1 MRRLH
6 LFMLIP
12 DFSPPPVGL
21 RQLPPADEEQ
31 GRGFE
36 RSPLS
41 ILFVSLFVSSHHSL
55 SLFKVPPQ
63 LLHPPSP
70 LFAASNLNANDDLQS
85 LTPSTPVPFAIF
97 HSAEFCMTGKRGGGK
112 SLLWW
117 GVRGMKG
124 GGERRQALIIKM

>member
-12 DFSPPPVGL
+12 DFSPPSVGL
-21 RQLPPADEEQ
+21 RQLPPADEER

-36 RSPLS
+36 RSLLF
-41 ILFVSLFVSSHHSL
+41 ILFVSLFVSSHQW
-55 SLFKVPPQ
+55 LFKVPPQ

-70 LFAASNLNANDDLQS
+70 LFAASNLNANDGLQS
-85 LTPSTPVPFAIF
+85 LTPSAPVPFAIF

-112 SLLWW
+112 SLLW
-117 GVRGMKG
+117 G